1 MKSCIFVLNFLEKLK
16 IFGVND
22 RKVTYT
28 QNPKSYFRA
37 HRYHEGKSKMNS
49 SKHKNENTSSNNNSK
64 NKEEEPEV
72 LEQGEI
78 MGVPY
83 TVTNKNPPKGWRY
96 YEVYDY
102 IVKNKIEQMPYK
114 DAIKHILT
122 AKYLPSFSKRGIKEI
137 TVYPDARIL
146 SLRCKETEIIFKK
159 RWKIARETGWYAN
172 ITGVRLTESVVSKY
186 VDNFIKDK
194 KLEDL
199 RITIAKKTPITLTPI
214 ATGSNRNAY
223 NLKIG
228 TYSLLLDAGMDEN
241 AAKNIGENNLVDA
254 VIVTHSHYDHMSGL
268 FELYESGLNA
278 PLLATATTLDYIA
291 QKTKRSDKGRLEKV
305 LKHAYAVS
313 YNSKIEISDNFYIEF
328 LNAGHIPGSA
338 MIYTK
343 VEDFSILYTGDFFL
357 RNRLPVGGA
366 KEVVDNLP
374 KPLDVLIVDCTF
386 IDKTFPPEDDI
397 FFPLM
402 SEILK
407 VWYTFKG
414 QVLISVDIGST
425 DIMMYL
431 KLFSYFS
438 RLGLKPPVYMDPQT
452 INFMKILKT
461 RINDQIGIVKEFDVE
476 IIDPFSSVMRKEL
489 RRNIDILNA
498 VTKPSIILSH
508 PQTIVTPPIT
518 TYFKFVA
525 PNEKNLIVITGP
537 QRSGTGKRI
546 LDGEKRVSILY
557 KPIGKKQ
564 SITEEV
570 EVNAKIFNNMY
581 PDKIIASHADREQI
595 QYTIDTLQPKHVIP
609 FHAASSQLIEF
620 KQNLENKNIKVS
632 LMRTLR
638 PITLKE

>member
-1 MKSCIFVLNFLEKLK
+1 
-16 IFGVND
+16 
-22 RKVTYT
+22 
-28 QNPKSYFRA
+28 
-37 HRYHEGKSKMNS
+37 MNS
-49 SKHKNENTSSNNNSK
+49 SKHESSNTVENSSK
-64 NKEEEPEV
+64 NNEEESDI

-78 MGVPY
+78 EGVPY

-96 YEVYDY
+96 FEVYDY
-102 IVKNKIEQMPYK
+102 IVKNKIEQKPYK
-114 DAIKHILT
+114 EAIKHILT
-122 AKYLPSFSKRGIKEI
+122 AKYLPEFSRRGIKEI

-146 SLRCKETEIIFKK
+146 SLRCQETEIIFKK

-186 VDNFIKDK
+186 VDNFVKDK
-194 KLEDL
+194 NLEDL
-199 RITIAKKTPITLTPI
+199 RMTIAKKAPITLTPI

-228 TYSLLLDAGMDEN
+228 TYSLLLDAGMDSK
-241 AAKNIGENNLVDA
+241 AARNIGENNLVDA
-254 VIVTHSHYDHMSGL
+254 VIITHSHYDHMSGL

-291 QKTKRSDKGRLEKV
+291 QKSKRADKSKLENV
-305 LKHAYAVS
+305 LKHAYAIP
-313 YNSKIEISDNFYIEF
+313 YNTKIEIDDNFFLEF
-328 LNAGHIPGSA
+328 YNAGHIPGSA

-343 VEDFSILYTGDFFL
+343 VEDFSLLYTGDFFL
-357 RNRLPVGGA
+357 RSRLPVGGA
-366 KEVVDNLP
+366 KEVIDNLP

-386 IDKTFPPEDDI
+386 IEKTFPAEDDI

-414 QVLISVDIGST
+414 QVLISVDLGST

-461 RINDQIGIVKEFDVE
+461 RINDQIGIIKEFDVE

-508 PQTIVTPPIT
+508 PPTIDTPPIT
-518 TYFKFVA
+518 SYFKFVA
-525 PNEKNLIVITGP
+525 PNEKNLLVITGP
-537 QRSGTGKRI
+537 QRSGNGK
-546 LDGEKRVSILY
+546 LLLEGEKRVTVRY
-557 KPIGKKQ
+557 RPIGKREQ
-564 SITEEV
+564 MTEEV
-570 EVNAKIFNNMY
+570 EVKAKIFNNMF
-581 PDKIIASHADREQI
+581 PDKIIASHADKEQI
-595 QYTIDTLQPKHVIP
+595 IYTIDTLQPKHVIP
-609 FHAASSQLIEF
+609 FHAAPSQLSEF
-620 KQNLENKNIKVS
+620 KQQLEEKNIKVS